1 MFVRIHSR
9 DADLTKGAYF
19 YEPETNVL
27 VAAQPFGDNIVAI
40 SKGTPRIRIEDL
52 LRIGEAAQVAGL
64 ELIASD
70 WIDWVT
76 HRKPVG
82 VIEPEPFDKVWP
94 PARQRRILFACEI
107 GTLEGAIYE
116 QAPEILEVSFSG
128 SEDGTQKIKEALS
141 SLGVDF
147 DSANA
152 VGR

>member
-19 YEPETNVL
+19 YEPEESVL
-27 VAAQPFGDNIVAI
+27 VAVQPLGDNSVAI
-40 SKGTPRIRIEDL
+40 SKGVPRIRVEDI
-52 LRIGEAAQVAGL
+52 LRIGEAAGIDEL

-70 WIDWVT
+70 WIDWIT
-76 HRKPVG
+76 HRKPQG

-107 GTLEGAIYE
+107 GTLEGAVY
-116 QAPEILEVSFSG
+116 ADPPKVLEVSFNG
-128 SEDGTQKIKEALS
+128 PEDGTQKVKEALR
-141 SLGVDF
+141 SLDVDF